1 MQSQSKPITISIL
14 IPVYN
19 VADYVKE
26 CLNSILV
33 QIDDNAE
40 IIVMNDAS
48 TDNSWEVLQAYQ
60 THPKITLVQAP
71 HNRGLSATRNA
82 LLPYAQGEYVWYIDS
97 DDIMHAGAFA
107 QVSEQL
113 HKHPV
118 DVLFGDYIAWR
129 DDYRRQKS
137 GFVGEPNRIYRNEQA
152 SFYKDLVK
160 SNSNYAWNKIFKKS
174 VIEQIRFKEN
184 LKFEDIY
191 YMADLSKIVG
201 DFLYIKS
208 PLIDYRERQGSIIQT
223 LDKKYVDDYLN
234 AFIYRVDTWY
244 ELNPN
249 SLNDKFSNYL
259 WYKTFNRFAGLVKKL
274 DDAAQHDMIVYVNM
288 RYASTFF
295 EYQQQ
300 AAARLDW
307 LRCLRSKY
315 EAKKIKQ
322 LLMRYCA

>member
-1 MQSQSKPITISIL
+1 MTSINRPLISIL

-19 VADYVKE
+19 VADYVTE
-26 CLNSILV
+26 CLQSILA
-33 QIDDNAE
+33 QIDGRAE
-40 IIVMNDAS
+40 VIVMNDGS
-48 TDNSWEVLQAYQ
+48 TDNSRAVIENFAS
-60 THPKITLVQAP
+60 HPQVSIHDAP

-82 LLPYAQGEYVWYIDS
+82 LLTYAKGEYVWYIDS

-249 SLNDKFSNYL
+249 SSNDKFSNYL

-322 LLMRYCA
+322 LLMRYCS